1 MAHCNKISIAKQY
14 VGEVLATNSV
24 QARKH
29 LVNREAIPDELKER
43 CHWVCWVVGNT
54 KENGKFDKIPVDPK
68 TGRFTDGTNPN
79 NWLSFEEVCAHY
91 DNGKC
96 DGIGIGLRG
105 DPFSVDQDG
114 QPLYLIA
121 LDFDG
126 VTNRPD
132 EIRGVWNSL
141 GKPYTEISPSGNG
154 LRMFALSRVL
164 IAGGNDGQGHEM
176 YSSGR
181 FVTVTGNVIGG
192 RHD

>member
-1 MAHCNKISIAKQY
+1 MAYCTNINELKQRINDISAVNPVPTKQY
-14 VGEVLATNSV
+14 
-24 QARKH
+24 
-29 LVNREAIPDELKER
+29 LVNREAIPNELKEK
-43 CHWVCWVVGNT
+43 HQWVCWVARNR
-54 KENGKFDKIPVDPK
+54 KPNGKFDKVPVDPK
-68 TGRFTDGTNPN
+68 SGRFTDGTNLS
-79 NWLSFEEVCAHY
+79 NWMSFEDACAHY

-96 DGIGIGLRG
+96 DGIGIGLLG
-105 DPFSVDQDG
+105 EPFCKDQEG

-126 VTNRPD
+126 VANRPD
-132 EIRGVWNSL
+132 EVREVWNSL

-164 IAGGNDGQGHEM
+164 IAGGNDGRGHEM

-192 RHD
+192 CHD